1 MGLWKYT
8 KKGVLEGGD
17 MRMKKSEVKDA
28 LDSIRDMSAEDIA
41 INWVYIKKVT
51 EAAYSLIKSLERR

>member
-1 MGLWKYT
+1 
-8 KKGVLEGGD
+8 
-17 MRMKKSEVKDA
+17 MKKSEVKDA